1 MEEDS
6 DDDDTTGAPVSGKAQ
21 PAQGSEPNSIL
32 FIEGLPAEVSSEMLS
47 PLFQQ

>member
-6 DDDDTTGAPVSGKAQ
+6 DDEVVPSAPVPSKA
-21 PAQGSEPNSIL
+21 AQGVEPNSIL